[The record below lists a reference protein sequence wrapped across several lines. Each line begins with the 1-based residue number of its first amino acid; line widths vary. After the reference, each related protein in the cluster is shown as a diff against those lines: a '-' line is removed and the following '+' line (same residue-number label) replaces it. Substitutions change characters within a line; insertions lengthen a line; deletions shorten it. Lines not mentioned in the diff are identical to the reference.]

1 MKLLYLFIHKY
12 ALLTLLISC
21 HPCKPVEVAIIGTG
35 YVGLVTGAGL
45 ANLGNNVVCGDINE
59 QTIEKLNKNIMP
71 IYEPGLAEVVQDNVN
86 KGRISFTTDCARAM
100 REAEV
105 IFIAV
110 PTPAS
115 EDGSANLW
123 YVEKVVKTISE
134 NLNNKKIIVTKS
146 TVPAGTNRDIIKSLL
161 INKYNINPDLFEVV
175 SNPEFLREGSAV
187 KDFLHPDR
195 VVIGVESEYAEQ
207 KMCDVYQ
214 GLINQGIPIIFSNLE
229 TAELAKYAA
238 NAFLSVKLSFVNEIA
253 NMCDAVGA
261 NYEELKA
268 VLGTDHRISSNF
280 LNPGPGYG
288 GSCFPKDTQ
297 ALAFMA
303 EEQNIAVNTV
313 CAAIDT
319 NTQQKLITLHKLL
332 PLLNN
337 DLQNKTIGLLG
348 LAFKGNTDDIR
359 YSPAINFIEQLQ
371 EHGANINAY
380 DPEAM
385 QNMQKEYG
393 SFNVN
398 YCDSWQK
405 TANGANALVI
415 MTEWPQFADINLVL
429 LKELMAQPIVVDAR
443 NMLAPQELTQHKFIH
458 DNIGMSCLA
467 QRTLEIE

>member
-1 MKLLYLFIHKY
+1 MKRLSFFTHKY
-12 ALLTLLISC
+12 ALLTLLISY
-21 HPCKPVEVAIIGTG
+21 HSCKPVEIAIIGTG

-45 ANLGNNVVCGDINE
+45 AQLGNNVVCGDINE
-59 QTIEKLNKNIMP
+59 KTIEKLNKNIMP

-86 KGRISFTTDCARAM
+86 EGRISFTTDCARAI
-100 REAEV
+100 RKAEV

-110 PTPAS
+110 PTPMA
-115 EDGSANLW
+115 EDGSANLR
-123 YVEKVVKTISE
+123 YVENVVDTIAE
-134 NLNNKKIIVTKS
+134 NLNTKKFIVTKS
-146 TVPAGTNRDIIKSLL
+146 TVPTGTNRGIKSLL
-161 INKYNINPDLFEVV
+161 LNKYNIDPDLFEVI

-187 KDFLHPDR
+187 EDFLQPDR
-195 VVIGVESEYAEQ
+195 VVIGIESQHAKQ
-207 KMCDVYQ
+207 KMNNVYQ
-214 GLINQGIPIIFSNLE
+214 GFIDQGVPIIFSNLE

-253 NMCDAVGA
+253 NMCDATGA

-268 VLGTDHRISSNF
+268 VLGTDHRISNNF

-297 ALAFMA
+297 ALTFMA
-303 EEQNIAVNTV
+303 KEKNVAVNTV
-313 CAAIDT
+313 HAAIDT

-337 DLQNKTIGLLG
+337 DLQDKTIALFG

-371 EHGANINAY
+371 EYGANINAY

-385 QNMQKEYG
+385 QNMQKEYDH
-393 SFNVN
+393 FDIN
-398 YCDSWQK
+398 YFYSWQEA
-405 TANGANALVI
+405 TENADALVI
-415 MTEWPQFADINLVL
+415 MTEWPQFANIDLVL
-429 LKELMAQPIVVDAR
+429 LKKIMTQPIVVDAR
-443 NMLAPQELTQHKFIH
+443 NMLAPQELTQNGFIH

-467 QRTLEIE
+467 QYSLETN